1 MVALL
6 YTLSTTAA
14 AQDTGDSFVITPPD
28 ITAKALFVVDATT
41 GIPLYTKNPDEH
53 LPIGSVV
60 KIMTALVVMKHVED
74 LDEPVVIQESDL
86 VDVSVYSNMNLQAGD
101 TLTVS
106 FLLYGLL
113 IPSGNDGARALAR
126 HVGGK
131 ISGSEDSRVATEA
144 FVNEMN
150 AYAAELGL
158 KNSRFTVPDGTDAPN
173 AYSSAEDV
181 SIMSR
186 ELMKN
191 DTLRRIVREPAYQ
204 FYSIGP
210 EQRLYAKETTNQRLG
225 QNGVVGV
232 KTGTTE
238 QAGGNVVLARE
249 VNGGSNTV
257 IIVILGADH
266 SYETGDPNTPD
277 ARWTD
282 ADSRH
287 VIHGCPVR
295 LDEPDNRRGPSR
307 VERRDGGLGCA
318 VEQSTGD
325 PDADHRRGDDRLP
338 APDRCSHRAGRAR
351 RHPLS
356 LLRPNRSGRPAPRP
370 GRRGVH
376 DPAYAYALEGGRMS
390 KRRQD
395 EYQDDDVHKPTGE
408 RLQRVLAQRGV
419 ASRRASEELITDG
432 RVQVNGRVVTQ
443 LGTRVDPMKDEIRV
457 DGKPV
462 RRQKPRFIVLN
473 KPSGFI
479 TTVSDEKQ
487 RWTVMNLV
495 EVEER
500 VYPVGRLDRE
510 TQGIILLTNVGEV
523 ANRVMHPRY
532 RLAKEYQVI
541 TDRKPNDRQ
550 MQTLRDGILIEDR
563 VVVPDECRLLR
574 ETPEGIIIKIV
585 IHEGLYHVVRQMME
599 SVGINVVRLRRVR
612 IGPLSLTGIPN
623 GAWRDL
629 TPGELVQL
637 YEAVGLPTQDAEE
650 MNTRRPQQLTPVGGF
665 QHMSPIRHPQRLREQ
680 QEARA
685 GGR

>member
-1 MVALL
+1 MPTAAAPVRLPLPTRWLIAMVALL
-6 YTLSTTAA
+6 YTLSTTAAA

-28 ITAKALFVVDATT
+28 VTAKALFVVDATT

-53 LPIGSVV
+53 LQIGSVV

-86 VDVSVYSNMNLQAGD
+86 VDVTVYSNMNLQAGD

-191 DTLRRIVREPAYQ
+191 ETLRRIVREPAYQ

-225 QNGVVGV
+225 QNGVIGV

-282 ADSRH
+282 ADTVMSSMDAQFAWTNPTTDG
-287 VIHGCPVR
+287 VLPGLNEEMAVWDVQLNNPPAIPTPTIDGVTLGYQLQIGAPT
-295 LDEPDNRRGPSR
+295 EPG
-307 VERRDGGLGCA
+307 E
-318 VEQSTGD
+318 
-325 PDADHRRGDDRLP
+325 
-338 APDRCSHRAGRAR
+338 RAGT
-351 RHPLS
+351 LY
-356 LLRPNRSGRPAPRP
+356 LYYGQTEV
-370 GRRGVH
+370 G
-376 DPAYAYALEGGRMS
+376 AL
-390 KRRQD
+390 
-395 EYQDDDVHKPTGE
+395 P
-408 RLQRVLAQRGV
+408 
-419 ASRRASEELITDG
+419 
-432 RVQVNGRVVTQ
+432 
-443 LGTRVDPMKDEIRV
+443 
-457 DGKPV
+457 
-462 RRQKPRFIVLN
+462 
-473 KPSGFI
+473 
-479 TTVSDEKQ
+479 
-487 RWTVMNLV
+487 
-495 EVEER
+495 
-500 VYPVGRLDRE
+500 
-510 TQGIILLTNVGEV
+510 
-523 ANRVMHPRY
+523 
-532 RLAKEYQVI
+532 
-541 TDRKPNDRQ
+541 
-550 MQTLRDGILIEDR
+550 
-563 VVVPDECRLLR
+563 
-574 ETPEGIIIKIV
+574 
-585 IHEGLYHVVRQMME
+585 
-599 SVGINVVRLRRVR
+599 
-612 IGPLSLTGIPN
+612 
-623 GAWRDL
+623 
-629 TPGELVQL
+629 LVQ
-637 YEAVGLPTQDAEE
+637 AGAAS
-650 MNTRRPQQLTPVGGF
+650 MTP
-665 QHMSPIRHPQRLREQ
+665 HMPMPWKV
-680 QEARA
+680 AA
-685 GGR
+685 